1 MYYQDYNL
9 YFSNYIF
16 CTKENIS
23 MKFLSRIEFNDG
35 RLQIVYYNDTRQG
48 SQKNSTY
55 SRSLLH
61 NKIIR
66 YILQRKTMDSLG
78 ELK

>member
-35 RLQIVYYNDTRQG
+35 RLQIVYYNEQNKVLKRILLI
-48 SQKNSTY
+48 
-55 SRSLLH
+55 RSLLH
-61 NKIIR
+61 NKIIH
-66 YILQRKTMDSLG
+66 YILWRKTMDSLG